1 MNSICMKIYIKYLK
15 LKLAE
20 VCISL
25 RKFEDLQNYIRNC
38 TQNFYKN
45 LIQICMKNLRKF
57 ARFETNV

>member
-25 RKFEDLQNYIRNC
+25 RKFEDLQNYIRKLY
-38 TQNFYKN
+38 TKFLQEFDTN
-45 LIQICMKNLRKF
+45 LYEKF
-57 ARFETNV
+57 EKVCKI